1 MKYLKKYN
9 LFLEEVEEDSVELK
23 MAKEKMATYTKYISE
38 YDPKSKLIDNIYKD
52 SKSTD
57 EIKKKLEDLL
67 GKTDVS
73 SKEDRNPFLVEYCQV
88 SKLKKQIDDAQR
100 ENSIDKIKLDDFQQ
114 DLSLAKDADMKL
126 SLNTQLT
133 DIRNRMG
140 VRSGKITDYQKEI
153 TDSEKNLKD
162 KMIEI
167 SKEMSDSIKKISSE
181 GQK

>member
-1 MKYLKKYN
+1 MKHLKRYK
-9 LFLEEVEEDSVELK
+9 LFLEEVDDSIESK
-23 MAKEKMATYTKYISE
+23 MAKEKMDTYNKYISE
-38 YDPKSKLIDNIYKD
+38 YSPKSKLIDDIYKN
-52 SKSTD
+52 SKSTE
-57 EIKKKLEDLL
+57 EIAKKLEDLL

-88 SKLKKQIDDAQR
+88 SKLKKQIEDAQR
-100 ENSIDKIKLDDFQQ
+100 DNSIDKIKLDDFQQ
-114 DLSLAKDADMKL
+114 DISATKDADLKT
-126 SLNTQLT
+126 SLNTQIT

-162 KMIEI
+162 KMMKI
-167 SKEMSDSIKKISSE
+167 SKEMSDSIKKLSSE